1 VPFSVFNRVKLPIL
15 RFYGIFRVRIFCC
28 SQSNKHLF
36 LGMDDGTV
44 RIQPLHGDD
53 AGLMGPYWSLT
64 VHDNDHGAVSRLSMS
79 FDCKYLFSVGNDG
92 NFFAFLV
99 MDDKRLEKKIAEAR
113 AAIPSAKVG
122 HLIYRQCAYTSIEN

>member
-1 VPFSVFNRVKLPIL
+1 
-15 RFYGIFRVRIFCC
+15 
-28 SQSNKHLF
+28 
-36 LGMDDGTV
+36 MDDGTV

-64 VHDNDHGAVSRLSMS
+64 VHDNDHGTITQLAMS

-99 MDDKRLEKKIAEAR
+99 MDDKKLEKKVAEAR
-113 AAIPSAKVG
+113 ATIPSAKVSVG
-122 HLIYRQCAYTSIEN
+122 VISTVRVHRLRTNLNVSSYEPDSDQLWKPCSYVDKSSLGLSICVC